1 LAKWQILFGSSHS
14 PQHRRRVFVTDNRQK
29 LTCVRDVE
37 RIETE
42 NFAGTLHGL
51 PSGIRRSSMTMP
63 TRELERL
70 PITFVLDIS
79 QLAKLPRPLVRDLG
93 RRDPKLKHF

>member
-29 LTCVRDVE
+29 LTFVGDVE
-37 RIETE
+37 RIEAG

-51 PSGIRRSSMTMP
+51 PSRIRCSSMTMP
-63 TRELERL
+63 TRALERL
-70 PITFVLDIS
+70 AITFVLDIS
-79 QLAKLPRPLVRDLG
+79 PMAKYRGLSSEIWDETTQN
-93 RRDPKLKHF
+93 